1 MCYRDES
8 AWQKH
13 SSVSILKACRQAL
26 EFYVQR
32 YIQDTLDC
40 PRIIHWFP
48 LYPDDLGLNDE
59 RKSFEAV

>member
-13 SSVSILKACRQAL
+13 SCVSKMKACRQAF
-26 EFYVQR
+26 EVDVQK
-32 YIQDTLDC
+32 DTLDC
-40 PRIIHWFP
+40 PRIIHCFP
-48 LYPDDLGLNDE
+48 LYPDDVGLNDE